1 MAAVLVGCETAFVSA
16 DCAISLL
23 FSASIETAPL
33 LLVGAPFLAL
43 ETVFSQKKRLLVVE
57 SPDH

>member
-1 MAAVLVGCETAFVSA
+1 MATVLVGYETAFISA
-16 DCAISLL
+16 GWAISLL

-33 LLVGAPFLAL
+33 LLVGAPFLVL
-43 ETVFSQKKRLLVVE
+43 ETVSVRESDWWSE

>member
-1 MAAVLVGCETAFVSA
+1 MATVLVGCETAFVSVGWA
-16 DCAISLL
+16 FSLL

-43 ETVFSQKKRLLVVE
+43 EAVFSQGKRLVVGE
-57 SPDH
+57 P

>member
-16 DCAISLL
+16 DCAFSLL

-43 ETVFSQKKRLLVVE
+43 VAVFSQKK
-57 SPDH
+57 